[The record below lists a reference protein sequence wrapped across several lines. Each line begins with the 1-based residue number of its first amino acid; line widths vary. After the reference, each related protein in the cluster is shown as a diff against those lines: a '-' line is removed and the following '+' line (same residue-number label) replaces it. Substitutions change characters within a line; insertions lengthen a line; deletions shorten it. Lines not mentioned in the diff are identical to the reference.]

1 MGIPQCDLSVQ
12 VPLCSNF
19 GVARRLGLS
28 QRGGREVGR
37 EVQGGASSSD
47 SSPAL
52 LFRVRV
58 SSSVRA
64 RVPSAPARRRPGGR
78 DSRRPSTPEPGA
90 ARLGEALWLSSAAHR
105 LFRSG
110 RGSPQARPI
119 LHLAGRRS
127 IPSYGDRL
135 RLRSEAACVRLREE
149 AEVGLARRVSAPRW
163 GSLAAAGGQD
173 EARASEGG
181 RAGGGGGWLSS
192 F

>member
-1 MGIPQCDLSVQ
+1 MGARCRAGLPPPTRA
-12 VPLCSNF
+12 PLYFSES
-19 GVARRLGLS
+19 ASLPPS
-28 QRGGREVGR
+28 GRVFL
-37 EVQGGASSSD
+37 Q
-47 SSPAL
+47 L
-52 LFRVRV
+52 
-58 SSSVRA
+58 
-64 RVPSAPARRRPGGR
+64 RPGGR

-119 LHLAGRRS
+119 LHLAGHRS